1 MESNYPNTDELM
13 EFLRNAVFS
22 SSIEIAVPHEP
33 APNWGENITTFEEH
47 LNEHYGPIGSPT
59 RDEYEQGRLEF
70 FKTIE
75 TNGDLEFVIPEN
87 LD

>member
-1 MESNYPNTDELM
+1 MKLKTDWLTVEEM
-13 EFLRNAVFS
+13 TEFL
-22 SSIEIAVPHEP
+22 EKQIAVPHEP
-33 APNWGENITTFEEH
+33 APDWGENITTFEEH
-47 LNEHYGPIGSPT
+47 LNEHYGPVGSPT

-75 TNGDLEFVIPEN
+75 TDEYLEFVIPEN